1 MRHCKAELFKITQSR
16 GFLGALLGKS
26 AGLLMKVTVP
36 LTKNFHTIR
45 KYDIDFCNRWCYLK
59 KNVSENQFSHFA

>member
-36 LTKNFHTIR
+36 LTKNVSTPLENMTLTS
-45 KYDIDFCNRWCYLK
+45 DIDG
-59 KNVSENQFSHFA
+59 AI

>member
-36 LTKNFHTIR
+36 LTKNVSTSLENMTLTSV
-45 KYDIDFCNRWCYLK
+45 IDG
-59 KNVSENQFSHFA
+59 AT